1 MLLEVKEKCSLV
13 IDSQHVKYLRKCTMF
28 RGDVKQNKGNN
39 LTFGVILLALKVMS
53 IKFRLSHM
61 SFLKRILVALFTV
74 AVGNEARVDS
84 VLIQPFLLYYV
95 NHVTF
100 VLKIIIMHTFHK
112 KSREVCINTS
122 SPSSSHSIKSRV
134 LNPLLNTI
142 LQSGIQLRGT
152 AILKSGIC

>member
-1 MLLEVKEKCSLV
+1 MEKCFLV

-28 RGDVKQNKGNN
+28 RSDVKQNKGNN

-122 SPSSSHSIKSRV
+122 SPPSSHSIKS
-134 LNPLLNTI
+134 
-142 LQSGIQLRGT
+142 
-152 AILKSGIC
+152 

>member
-1 MLLEVKEKCSLV
+1 MEVKEKCSLV

-28 RGDVKQNKGNN
+28 RSDVKQNKGNN
-39 LTFGVILLALKVMS
+39 LTFGVILLALEVTS

-61 SFLKRILVALFTV
+61 CFLKRILVALFTV
-74 AVGNEARVDS
+74 AAGNEATVDS
-84 VLIQPFLLYYV
+84 VLMQPFLLYYV

-122 SPSSSHSIKSRV
+122 SPSSSHSIKS
-134 LNPLLNTI
+134 
-142 LQSGIQLRGT
+142 
-152 AILKSGIC
+152 

>member
-1 MLLEVKEKCSLV
+1 MEVKEKCSLV

-28 RGDVKQNKGNN
+28 RSDVKQNKGNN

-122 SPSSSHSIKSRV
+122 SPPSSHSIKS
-134 LNPLLNTI
+134 
-142 LQSGIQLRGT
+142 
-152 AILKSGIC
+152 

>member
-1 MLLEVKEKCSLV
+1 MEVMEKCSLV

-28 RGDVKQNKGNN
+28 RSDVKQNKGNN
-39 LTFGVILLALKVMS
+39 LTFGVILLALEVMS

-61 SFLKRILVALFTV
+61 CFLKRILVALFTV
-74 AVGNEARVDS
+74 AAGNEARVDS
-84 VLIQPFLLYYV
+84 VLIKPFLLYMYYV

-122 SPSSSHSIKSRV
+122 SPPSPHSIKS
-134 LNPLLNTI
+134 
-142 LQSGIQLRGT
+142 
-152 AILKSGIC
+152 